1 MSTLAALITAAII
14 KVAAT
19 DPALDREGEPT
30 AEESRDSFTAMLLHE
45 LGLGPMP
52 PAAHAAVVDP
62 KADEPAKKAP
72 KKRAAKKTTEA
83 VVAEAAVV
91 VLEQVKEKTPEVEA
105 LAEQLGQLALEEQPK
120 PKKARKTKTESAPAS
135 SESESEKPK
144 EKKKPGPKPKV
155 VEPPHPGI
163 GAGVPAP
170 AVVVPVLAEAAP
182 KKKPGPKPK
191 AKPEG
196 PVNVDKLTPTHKKH
210 LKAIAEELKCA
221 IDDKAFLAYANAM
234 SAEEWGA
241 KSLDDHIRAFAVTAD
256 QTEFLE
262 VEFNGKDYLIDPKTR
277 FVYAATTGTVRD
289 RVGVV
294 GEKEFKDVELDE

>member
-1 MSTLAALITAAII
+1 MATLAALITAAII

-30 AEESRDSFTAMLLHE
+30 AEEARDNFTALLLHE

-52 PAAHAAVVDP
+52 PAAHATVVEP
-62 KADEPAKKAP
+62 KTDEPAKKAT
-72 KKRAAKKTTEA
+72 KKRAPKKSTEA
-83 VVAEAAVV
+83 VVAEAAVA
-91 VLEQVKEKTPEVEA
+91 VLEQVKEKAPEVEA

-120 PKKARKTKTESAPAS
+120 PKKTRKTKTESAPAS

-144 EKKKPGPKPKV
+144 EKKKPGPKPKTV
-155 VEPPHPGI
+155 
-163 GAGVPAP
+163 APAP
-170 AVVVPVLAEAAP
+170 EPVVVPVIAEAAP

-191 AKPEG
+191 SKPEG

-210 LKAIAEELKCA
+210 LKSIAEELQRA
-221 IDDKAFLAYANAM
+221 IDEKGFLAYANAM

-241 KSLDDHIRAFAVTAD
+241 KSLDDHIRAFAVPAE

-262 VEFNGKDYLIDPKTR
+262 VEFNGKDYLIDPATK
-277 FVYAATTGTVRD
+277 FIYAATDGKVRD
-289 RVGVV
+289 PLGVV
-294 GEKEFKDVELDE
+294 GEKEFKDVEIDA